1 MPPPALRA
9 ALADDEPLARER
21 LRGLLADRDDVALV
35 AEAASGRALLDA
47 VDDARRDGVPVGLV
61 LLDVQMPAP
70 DGIAVAEALQAL
82 PEADRPAVVFVTAYD
97 RFAVQAFELHALD
110 YVLKPVEDGRF
121 HEALD
126 RAVARRREGETDA
139 LSARLLAL
147 LRDRGAGEPAD
158 LPEAAAEAGA
168 GPLRRVAVQSGGRY
182 HLVDVDDVDWIEGAG
197 VYAKLVVGDRAHL
210 VRTTLASLE
219 DRLDGARFVR
229 VHRSTI
235 ANLDRVREVH
245 SHAHGEF
252 VLLLADGTRLKVSR
266 TYADRVRAYLDRLS

>member
-1 MPPPALRA
+1 MPALRA

-21 LRGLLADRDDVALV
+21 LRDLFSDRTDVQLV
-35 AEAASGRALLDA
+35 TEVPNGQELLDA
-47 VDDARRDGVPVGLV
+47 ARTARERGEPLDLV
-61 LLDVQMPAP
+61 VLDVQMPAP

-82 PEADRPAVVFVTAYD
+82 PEAERPAIVFVTAYD
-97 RFAVQAFELHALD
+97 RYAVQAFELHALD
-110 YVLKPVEDGRF
+110 YVLKPVEDDRF
-121 HEALD
+121 HAAVD
-126 RAVARRREGETDA
+126 RAVERRREGETDA

-147 LRDRGAGEPAD
+147 LRQSDAGEPAD
-158 LPEAAAEAGA
+158 LPAAREGA
-168 GPLRRVAVQSGGRY
+168 TEPLRRVAVQSGGRY

-197 VYAKLVVGDRAHL
+197 VYAKLVVGDKGHL

-219 DRLDGARFVR
+219 ERLDPNRFVR

-245 SHAHGEF
+245 THAHGEY
-252 VLLLADGTRLKVSR
+252 VLLLSDGTRLKVSR